1 MFPEIKNILN
11 EYYSIIFPPAQWL
24 QQYMANSQN
33 MNISIKPKAVPTI
46 RNKTKPLTVATQAYR
61 LQTGDAIELSNYKSL
76 LFKSPQ
82 DQTISDT
89 IQISFFKL
97 RIWNNVLKTTFK
109 NIKEAQDIIRTLT
122 SMTKFLDVEW
132 PLLLISKQ
140 TTCQICSRTDNTGKK
155 SQILKE
161 T

>member
-1 MFPEIKNILN
+1 M
-11 EYYSIIFPPAQWL
+11 
-24 QQYMANSQN
+24 
-33 MNISIKPKAVPTI
+33 
-46 RNKTKPLTVATQAYR
+46 ATQAYR
-61 LQTGDAIELSNYKSL
+61 LQTEDAIELSNYKSL

-89 IQISFFKL
+89 MQISFFKL

-109 NIKEAQDIIRTLT
+109 NIKEARDIIRTLT
-122 SMTKFLDVEW
+122 SMTKFLAVEW

-140 TTCQICSRTDNTGKK
+140 TTCQICSRTDNTSKK
-155 SQILKE
+155 SQMLKE